1 MKLIEVSNRKTIKQF
16 LQVPKDLYKNDD
28 NWVCPLDRNVESIF
42 NREVNAFYSH
52 GDTIRWILVDDNG
65 RPIGRVAAFIDDLK
79 SKNFDQITGGMG
91 FYECIDDM
99 DAAFMLFDAC
109 KNWLEGKGAEAMDG
123 PINFSENDNFWGLLV
138 EGFITPSY
146 GMNYNFPY
154 YQAQFEAYGFYKFY
168 EQVSNHLDLRVPFPE
183 RFWKIADRILAR
195 PEYQIK
201 NFEYKHAEK
210 YIGDLISIYDQ
221 AWVYHEHFQPLERK
235 VVMETLKKAKPILE
249 EKFIWFAYHNDEP
262 IAFLVMLPDI
272 NLILKKLN
280 GKMNLWNKLRFLY
293 YKKTNTITR
302 TRITVMGVVP
312 AYQRHGIESA
322 IFKNMDKV
330 MKTKPHYDTVEM
342 SWVGDFN
349 TKMRALHEAVGG
361 KFAMRH
367 WTMRKLF
374 DLQKEAKRM
383 KTIELGAGLENKE

>member
-1 MKLIEVSNRKTIKQF
+1 MKLIEVTDKKTRKQF
-16 LQVPKDLYKNDD
+16 LDVAKHLYKDDD
-28 NWVCPLDRNVESIF
+28 NWVCPLDRNVEAIF
-42 NREVNAFYSH
+42 NKHKNAFYSH
-52 GDTIRWILVDDNG
+52 GNAIRWILTDDDG
-65 RPIGRVAAFIDDLK
+65 QLIGRVAAFLDDKK

-99 DAAFMLFDAC
+99 DAAMTLFNAC
-109 KNWLEGKGAEAMDG
+109 KDWLMERGAEAMDG

-154 YQAQFEAYGFYKFY
+154 YKDQFEAFGFYKFY
-168 EQVSNHLDLRVPFPE
+168 EQVSNHLDLRKPFPE

-195 PEYQIK
+195 PEYEIRH
-201 NFEYKHAEK
+201 FEYKHAEK
-210 YIGDLISIYDQ
+210 FISDLISVYDQ

-235 VVMETLKKAKPILE
+235 VVMESLKKAKPILIE
-249 EKFIWFAYHNDEP
+249 EFVWFAYHNDQP

-272 NLILKKLN
+272 NQILKKLN
-280 GKMNLWNKLRFLY
+280 GKLNLCNKLRFLY
-293 YKKTNTITR
+293 YKNNKTMTR

-312 AYQRHGIESA
+312 QYQRHGIESA
-322 IFKNMDKV
+322 IFKNMDMV
-330 MKTKPHYDTVEM
+330 MKKKPHYDTIEM

-361 KFAMRH
+361 QFAMRH

-374 DLQKEAKRM
+374 DPNKEAKRM
-383 KTIELGAGLENKE
+383 KTIELGAGKE

>member
-1 MKLIEVSNRKTIKQF
+1 MKLIEVTDKKTRKQF
-16 LQVPKDLYKNDD
+16 LDVAKHLYKDDD
-28 NWVCPLDRNVESIF
+28 NWVCPLDRNVEAIF
-42 NREVNAFYSH
+42 NKHKNAFYSH
-52 GDTIRWILVDDNG
+52 GNAIRWILTDDDG
-65 RPIGRVAAFIDDLK
+65 QLIGRVAAFLDDKK

-99 DAAFMLFDAC
+99 DAAMTLFNAC
-109 KNWLEGKGAEAMDG
+109 KDWLMERGAEAMDG

-154 YQAQFEAYGFYKFY
+154 YKDQFAAFGFYKFY
-168 EQVSNHLDLRVPFPE
+168 EQVSNHLDLRKPFPE

-195 PEYQIK
+195 PEYEIRH
-201 NFEYKHAEK
+201 FEYKHAEK
-210 YIGDLISIYDQ
+210 FISDLISVYDQ

-235 VVMETLKKAKPILE
+235 VVMESLKKAKPILIE
-249 EKFIWFAYHNDEP
+249 EFVWFAYHNDQP

-272 NLILKKLN
+272 NQILKKLN
-280 GKMNLWNKLRFLY
+280 GKLNLCNKLRFLY
-293 YKKTNTITR
+293 YKNNKTMTR

-312 AYQRHGIESA
+312 QYQRHGIESA
-322 IFKNMDKV
+322 IFKNMDMV
-330 MKTKPHYDTVEM
+330 MKKKPHYDTIEM

-361 KFAMRH
+361 QFAMRH

-374 DLQKEAKRM
+374 DPNKEAKRM
-383 KTIELGAGLENKE
+383 KTIELGAGKE